1 MSVYMHTLAYICKHD
16 YSHMHSSTQVHCL
29 FFSARISGYHATALD
44 FPHLWDPSRLWI
56 CMPWGAEVVRGCDSK
71 PRKLPGLGHV
81 KRPMYRCID
90 RASRLRETLASEWL
104 SNSLLTATR
113 SRAVGHQED
122 TQSFGSS
129 KLTDMYIYICILY
142 ICCFEGCL

>member
-1 MSVYMHTLAYICKHD
+1 
-16 YSHMHSSTQVHCL
+16 
-29 FFSARISGYHATALD
+29 
-44 FPHLWDPSRLWI
+44 
-56 CMPWGAEVVRGCDSK
+56 MPWGAEVVRGCDSK
-71 PRKLPGLGHV
+71 PPKLPGLGHV

-129 KLTDMYIYICILY
+129 KLTYMYIYVYY
-142 ICCFEGCL
+142 IYVVLKVAYDHDSCLSSPMPCWLIFSSRVSLCQCFLAAVELA